1 MDGFS
6 NPILLKTTSEHK
18 TISDEPKRLMTRFP
32 TKQGQH
38 FSLNLGQNEG
48 PFKQSGLNG
57 QPIMLDK
64 FNTSTFATEMV
75 SQTGNQV
82 VVRQYSPRVAILGSQ
97 TFA

>member
-1 MDGFS
+1 
-6 NPILLKTTSEHK
+6 
-18 TISDEPKRLMTRFP
+18 
-32 TKQGQH
+32 
-38 FSLNLGQNEG
+38 LNLGQNEG

-82 VVRQYSPRVAILGSQ
+82 VVR
-97 TFA
+97 